1 MLGLVVLT
9 STRGIPGPASGAGIL
24 HADGVAAP
32 AAAAAAAT
40 ASTVVLDTCVL
51 LADSGALFAFGHAA
65 VVLPLTVIEE
75 LDDQKS
81 RMDDVGRAA
90 RATVRLIE
98 DLRQA
103 GGGDLR
109 HPVPLP
115 SGGSLRIELN
125 GLRRDLLDAYGLDA
139 TKADNRILAAAL
151 GLQSGPSPVTFVSAD
166 VSLRIKASQLGL
178 TAEDYHR
185 PRGRLLEAQHP
196 GWWTIHTDASV
207 VDALYDAGP
216 EGIDLGLGVRL
227 GLGAAGAGDRAGG
240 DRAGGAAGDRA
251 GGDSAVGAAVGA
263 AGDMAGG
270 AGAGVA
276 GVLGALAGL
285 AVNEFAVVQAGSQSA
300 LVRRRGDRI
309 VRLSNSVSAWDL
321 RPRSKE
327 QRFALDLLLDP
338 EVPVVALSGH
348 AGTGKTIL
356 ALAAALEQVFEPASA
371 RYDRLMILR
380 PIVPVGRQE
389 LGYLPGGLEE
399 KLGPWMEAI
408 VDAMVALGDGMS
420 HARAKDML
428 QAWVDEEKLT
438 MESVTYL
445 RGRSLQRTLVIL
457 DEAQNLEALTLK
469 TVLTRLAEGSKCILI
484 GDTAQIDSP
493 WLTERTN
500 AIAVAAEA
508 LAGEAIFG
516 HLVLTQGERSL
527 VADRVAALL

>member
-1 MLGLVVLT
+1 MHHRGARLCDAVGAVLI
-9 STRGIPGPASGAGIL
+9 SAGIDSDVI
-24 HADGVAAP
+24 ADHPATVAP
-32 AAAAAAAT
+32 PDVP
-40 ASTVVLDTCVL
+40 TVVLDTCVL
-51 LADSGALFAFGHAA
+51 LADSEALFAFGPAD

-81 RMDDVGRAA
+81 RVDDVGRAA
-90 RATVRLIE
+90 RTTVRLIE

-103 GGGDLR
+103 NGGDIR
-109 HPVPLP
+109 HPVRLP
-115 SGGSLRIELN
+115 CGGTLRIELN
-125 GLRRDLLDAYGLDA
+125 GLRRDLIEAYGLDGA
-139 TKADNRILAAAL
+139 KADNRILAAAL
-151 GLQSGPSPVTFVSAD
+151 GLQSEGHGPVRFVSAD

-178 TAEDYHR
+178 AAEDYHR
-185 PRGRLLEAQHP
+185 PRGRLPHPERP
-196 GWWTIHTDASV
+196 GWWTIATEAEL
-207 VDALYDAGP
+207 VDDLYEAGP
-216 EGIDLGLGVRL
+216 EGLD
-227 GLGAAGAGDRAGG
+227 
-240 DRAGGAAGDRA
+240 
-251 GGDSAVGAAVGA
+251 AAVV
-263 AGDMAGG
+263 
-270 AGAGVA
+270 VA
-276 GVLGALAGL
+276 RWPALAEVGP
-285 AVNEFAVVQAGSQSA
+285 NQFAVLQAGSQSA
-300 LVRRRGDRI
+300 LVRRRGDRFL
-309 VRLSNSVSAWDL
+309 RLANSVSAWDL

-338 EVPVVALSGH
+338 DVPVVALSGH

-408 VDAMVALGDGMS
+408 VDAMVALGDRMS
-420 HARAKDML
+420 HARAKDLL

-500 AIAVAAEA
+500 GIAVAAEA
-508 LAGEAIFG
+508 LAGEPIFG
-516 HLVLTQGERSL
+516 HLVLSQGERSL